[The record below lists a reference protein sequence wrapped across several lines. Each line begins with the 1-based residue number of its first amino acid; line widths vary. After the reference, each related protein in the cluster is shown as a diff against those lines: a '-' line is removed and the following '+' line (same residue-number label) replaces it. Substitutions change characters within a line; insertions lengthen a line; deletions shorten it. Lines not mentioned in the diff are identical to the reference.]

1 MANFRK
7 TVTPIFEIAAVTL
20 VVLDIALGLS
30 AAWFSDRRRAENEL
44 LAGTVRHVQEEQA
57 RVARLE
63 KFQAVLP
70 GAGDQVKKF
79 ESDHV
84 PSRRLV
90 YAKASHLVRLLAEKS
105 EVQLTGVGFKMQPNR
120 EDIFFERLGVD
131 VSADGSFEKLV
142 NFSYGLETA
151 SDFMVVRNFGF
162 ATGEHGK
169 LSLHVLAD
177 LYMTP

>member
-70 GAGDQVKKF
+70 CAGDQVKKF

-84 PSRRLV
+84 PSRRLG
-90 YAKASHLVRLLAEKS
+90 YGKASHLGRLLAANSDGQPTVYGVNS
-105 EVQLTGVGFKMQPNR
+105 ETN
-120 EDIFFERLGVD
+120 
-131 VSADGSFEKLV
+131 
-142 NFSYGLETA
+142 
-151 SDFMVVRNFGF
+151 
-162 ATGEHGK
+162 
-169 LSLHVLAD
+169 
-177 LYMTP
+177 

>member
-7 TVTPIFEIAAVTL
+7 TVTPIFEIAAVAL
-20 VVLDIALGLS
+20 VVLDIGLGLS

-44 LAGTVRHVQEEQA
+44 LASTVRHVQEEQA

-90 YAKASHLVRLLAEKS
+90 YEKASHLVRLLAEKS

-120 EDIFFERLGVD
+120 EDILFEGSGVD
-131 VSADGSFEKLV
+131 VNADGSLEQV
-142 NFSYGLETA
+142 GNSSYA
-151 SDFMVVRNFGF
+151 RANAIRCMRCR
-162 ATGEHGK
+162 
-169 LSLHVLAD
+169 
-177 LYMTP
+177 